1 MKKLI
6 MKASLVAVLGLSM
19 ASCKSYYYQVYDV
32 SSNNTKM
39 QDNSLVYENEDCKVL
54 YNLWSNNGKL
64 RFAILNKTDKDIF
77 VNMGQSFYVVN
88 GQAIDY
94 YQGRT
99 YSSQSFDELTFVGS
113 SANGNASAKGFWG
126 DGIYY
131 EDANAFV
138 SAKGIKTLRAVANS
152 VTSKEKEIICIPA
165 KCYKV
170 FNYYQVNPE
179 LKRTCDKSKDYP
191 NTTYQVE
198 TYTQYSTPMSFKNRI
213 AYGFT
218 KNEVADKHIDNDFWI
233 SGITNYSQKAA
244 TENYKDKTECYGI
257 KSSEKG
263 KRFKI
268 GTPSKF
274 YKLYT
279 DDGVGGYGIYSK

>member
-1 MKKLI
+1 MKMSI
-6 MKASLVAVLGLSM
+6 MKVAMVAAIGLCL

-32 SSNNTKM
+32 SSNNLKM

-64 RFAILNKTDKDIF
+64 KFAILNKTDKDIF

-88 GQAIDY
+88 GQAVDY

-99 YSSQSFDELTFVGS
+99 FTSQSYDEYTNMGASVTGN
-113 SANGNASAKGFWG
+113 ANGSGLWG
-126 DGIYY
+126 NGVYY
-131 EDANAFV
+131 EDAQALVNAKSV
-138 SAKGIKTLRAVANS
+138 RTVKAVANS
-152 VTSKEKEIICIPA
+152 ITSKEKEIVCIPA

-170 FNYYQVNPE
+170 FSYYSVNPD
-179 LKRTCDKSKDYP
+179 RVVTCERSKDYP
-191 NTTYQVE
+191 SGTYQVG
-198 TYTQYSTPMSFKNRI
+198 TYTQASTPMSFKNRI

-218 KNEVADKHIDNDFWI
+218 KNDVADKHIDNDFWI
-233 SGITNYSQKAA
+233 SGITNYSQDAA
-244 TENYKDKTECYGI
+244 TEKYKDKTECYGI

-274 YKLYT
+274 YKLYM
-279 DDGVGGYGIYSK
+279 DEGSGGYGMFSK

>member
-1 MKKLI
+1 MKMSI
-6 MKASLVAVLGLSM
+6 MKVAMVAAIGLCM

-32 SSNNTKM
+32 SSNNLKQ
-39 QDNSLVYENEDCKVL
+39 QDNSLVYENENCKVL

-64 RFAILNKTDKDIF
+64 KFAILNKTDKDIF

-88 GQAIDY
+88 GQAVDY

-99 YSSQSFDELTFVGS
+99 FTSQSYDEAAYMGTSVV
-113 SANGNASAKGFWG
+113 GNANAGGLWG
-126 DGIYY
+126 NGVYY
-131 EDANAFV
+131 EDAQALVNAKSV
-138 SAKGIKTLRAVANS
+138 KIVKAIANS
-152 VTSKEKEIICIPA
+152 ITSKEKEIVCIPA

-170 FNYYQVNPE
+170 FSYYSVNPD
-179 LKRTCDKSKDYP
+179 RVVTCERSKDYP
-191 NTTYQVE
+191 SGTYQVG
-198 TYTQYSTPMSFKNRI
+198 TYTQTSTPMSFKNRI

-218 KNEVADKHIDNDFWI
+218 KNDVADKHIDNDFWI
-233 SGITNYSQKAA
+233 SGITNYSQDAA
-244 TENYKDKTECYGI
+244 TEKYKDKTECYGI

-274 YKLYT
+274 YKLYM
-279 DDGVGGYGIYSK
+279 DEGAGGYGIFSK

>member
-1 MKKLI
+1 MKMSI
-6 MKASLVAVLGLSM
+6 MKVAMVAAIGLCL

-32 SSNNTKM
+32 SSNNLKM

-64 RFAILNKTDKDIF
+64 KFAILNKTDKDIF

-88 GQAIDY
+88 GQAVDY

-99 YSSQSFDELTFVGS
+99 FTSQSYDEYTNMGATVTG
-113 SANGNASAKGFWG
+113 SANGRGLWG
-126 DGIYY
+126 NGVYY
-131 EDANAFV
+131 EDAQALVNAKSV
-138 SAKGIKTLRAVANS
+138 RTVKAVANS
-152 VTSKEKEIICIPA
+152 ITSKEKEIVCIPA

-170 FNYYQVNPE
+170 FSYYSVNPD
-179 LKRTCDKSKDYP
+179 RVVTCERSKDYP
-191 NTTYQVE
+191 SGTYQVG
-198 TYTQYSTPMSFKNRI
+198 TYTQASTPMSFKNRI

-218 KNEVADKHIDNDFWI
+218 KNDVADKHIDNDFWI
-233 SGITNYSQKAA
+233 SGITNYSQDAA
-244 TENYKDKTECYGI
+244 TEKYKDKTECYGI

-274 YKLYT
+274 YKLYM
-279 DDGVGGYGIYSK
+279 DEGSGGYGMFSK

>member
-1 MKKLI
+1 MKIKFI
-6 MKASLVAVLGLSM
+6 NSSLVFS
-19 ASCKSYYYQVYDV
+19 
-32 SSNNTKM
+32 
-39 QDNSLVYENEDCKVL
+39 KV
-54 YNLWSNNGKL
+54 KK
-64 RFAILNKTDKDIF
+64 IMVK
-77 VNMGQSFYVVN
+77 
-88 GQAIDY
+88 
-94 YQGRT
+94 
-99 YSSQSFDELTFVGS
+99 
-113 SANGNASAKGFWG
+113 
-126 DGIYY
+126 
-131 EDANAFV
+131 
-138 SAKGIKTLRAVANS
+138 
-152 VTSKEKEIICIPA
+152 TSK
-165 KCYKV
+165 YQNW

-198 TYTQYSTPMSFKNRI
+198 TYTQSSTPMSFKNRI

>member
-94 YQGRT
+94 Y
-99 YSSQSFDELTFVGS
+99 
-113 SANGNASAKGFWG
+113 
-126 DGIYY
+126 
-131 EDANAFV
+131 
-138 SAKGIKTLRAVANS
+138 
-152 VTSKEKEIICIPA
+152 
-165 KCYKV
+165 
-170 FNYYQVNPE
+170 
-179 LKRTCDKSKDYP
+179 
-191 NTTYQVE
+191 
-198 TYTQYSTPMSFKNRI
+198 
-213 AYGFT
+213 
-218 KNEVADKHIDNDFWI
+218 
-233 SGITNYSQKAA
+233 
-244 TENYKDKTECYGI
+244 
-257 KSSEKG
+257 
-263 KRFKI
+263 
-268 GTPSKF
+268 
-274 YKLYT
+274 
-279 DDGVGGYGIYSK
+279 

>member
-1 MKKLI
+1 MKKCM
-6 MKASLVAVLGLSM
+6 MKAAFIAVIGLSL

-64 RFAILNKTDKDIF
+64 KFAILNKTDKDIF

-88 GQAIDY
+88 GQAVDY

-99 YSSQSFDELTFVGS
+99 FTSQSYDEYTNMGASVTGN
-113 SANGNASAKGFWG
+113 ANGSGLWG
-126 DGIYY
+126 NGVYY
-131 EDANAFV
+131 EDVQALVNAKSV
-138 SAKGIKTLRAVANS
+138 RTVKALANS
-152 VTSKEKEIICIPA
+152 ITSKEKEIVCIPA
-165 KCYKV
+165 KCYKI
-170 FNYYQVNPE
+170 FSYYSVNPD
-179 LKRTCDKSKDYP
+179 RVVTCERSKDYP
-191 NTTYQVE
+191 SGTYQVG
-198 TYTQYSTPMSFKNRI
+198 TYTQTSTPMSFKNRI

-218 KNEVADKHIDNDFWI
+218 KNDVADKHIDNDFWI
-233 SGITNYSQKAA
+233 SGITNYSQDAA
-244 TENYKDKTECYGI
+244 TEKYKDKTECYGI

-274 YKLYT
+274 YKLYM
-279 DDGVGGYGIYSK
+279 DEGSGGYGMFSK